1 MYTRWCRGGTK
12 RDVDHDFV
20 VDRMPHKGAEE
31 GGRGGEKRIRVTK
44 STDGT
49 DV

>member
-31 GGRGGEKRIRVTK
+31 GGGRIRVTK